1 LEKRNLAESALG
13 IKMGDEKSLNISKE
27 DYQILMEN
35 IPGLIKYMPRD
46 S

>member
-1 LEKRNLAESALG
+1 LEKRILAENTLG
-13 IKMGDEKSLNISKE
+13 IKMDDEKSLNISKE

-35 IPGLIKYMPRD
+35 IPGLIKYVPRD